1 MLMWLSYPW
10 KRAKSLL
17 TSCYRFTWLQVALYD
32 VRFGKDSVLDRVCK
46 AIQLGVMIGFFFIG
60 FNFSP
65 GNSDDSYV
73 DGFTTS
79 MVLMASRLTL
89 TIQYGMSFFFS
100 HHYTAARM
108 PFILIIGTLF
118 VTAMVYLGVAFWYP
132 TYTVN
137 TTDKVYIVWYVLA
150 GLELGITVCASI
162 RWRTLGFK
170 GTHIVERLSLLTL
183 IIIGEGIIGLGE
195 AIQTATNF
203 DISISGYD
211 GAFYGVVVA
220 GTLLLYF
227 LYQLYFDNVNEE
239 HFGTIREQIW
249 VVMHFPLHISF
260 ILFVEG
266 SSQAIKW
273 FRAWS
278 QQNIFGDSF
287 LTNEYWQNVV
297 EANDTTAAE
306 QWLSANNNTGF
317 FQEQAQFFNETLGR
331 AFEST
336 SSVGNVTEWIET
348 HQQVQDLLR
357 TIANGSTIVSPQVS
371 SHASCILTM
380 SRRRSRSLQAQPWTS
395 TRKACQLSLGLRA
408 LSCRR
413 PPRLARAQTARQLR
427 LRMMFSKPRT
437 KPMSTY
443 SILSCSISSSLGALL
458 SLSWEFL
465 LFYGTL
471 RHLQYLQDQLHTNIL
486 FPL

>member
-1 MLMWLSYPW
+1 MQFLG
-10 KRAKSLL
+10 KRTNSLL
-17 TSCYRFTWLQVALYD
+17 TGCYRFTWLQVALYD

-100 HHYTAARM
+100 HHYTAARI
-108 PFILIIGTLF
+108 PFLVIIVTLF
-118 VTAMVYLGVAFWYP
+118 ITSMVYLGVAFWYP
-132 TYTVN
+132 TYTVI

-150 GLELGITVCASI
+150 GLELGITVLASI

-195 AIQTATNF
+195 AIQIATNF
-203 DISISGYD
+203 DISQSRYD
-211 GAFYGVVVA
+211 GPFYGVVVA

-239 HFGTIREQIW
+239 HFGTIREQLW
-249 VVMHFPLHISF
+249 AVMHFPLHISF

-273 FRAWS
+273 FRAFS
-278 QQNIFGDSF
+278 QQTLFADMFNNNDLFNNV
-287 LTNEYWQNVV
+287 LTTDNMTAIEEY
-297 EANDTTAAE
+297 
-306 QWLSANNNTGF
+306 LSANNNTGY
-317 FQEQAQFFNETLGR
+317 FQEQALQWNETLNGV
-331 AFEST
+331 FEATT
-336 SSVGNVTEWIET
+336 SPAGNLTEWVDT
-348 HQQVQDLLR
+348 HQTVQGLIGSL
-357 TIANGSTIVSPQVS
+357 ANGTALVS
-371 SHASCILTM
+371 
-380 SRRRSRSLQAQPWTS
+380 
-395 TRKACQLSLGLRA
+395 
-408 LSCRR
+408 
-413 PPRLARAQTARQLR
+413 
-427 LRMMFSKPRT
+427 
-437 KPMSTY
+437 
-443 SILSCSISSSLGALL
+443 LL
-458 SLSWEFL
+458 S
-465 LFYGTL
+465 YT
-471 RHLQYLQDQLHTNIL
+471 QCPPY
-486 FPL
+486 